1 MPRIL
6 MVALAV
12 AMLIP
17 QTGARAQQMPTI
29 EVYKTPTCGCCNKW
43 VEHLRNNGFTVRT
56 VNLDRLADVK
66 ARHGV
71 PSRVQ
76 SCHTGAID
84 GYVIEG
90 HVPASDIHALLKKRP
105 SVVGLAVPGMP
116 VGSPGMEGPNAR
128 PYDVMTFDK
137 QGRSEVFATHG
148 R

>member
-6 MVALAV
+6 MVMLAV
-12 AMLIP
+12 AMLVP
-17 QTGARAQQMPTI
+17 QIAARAQQTPAI

-56 VNLDRLADVK
+56 INLDRLADVK

-76 SCHTGAID
+76 SCHTGLID

-116 VGSPGMEGPNAR
+116 IGSPGMEGPNAR
-128 PYDVMTFDK
+128 PYDVVTFDK

>member
-6 MVALAV
+6 MVALTV
-12 AMLIP
+12 AMLVP
-17 QTGARAQQMPTI
+17 QTAARGQQTPAI
-29 EVYKTPTCGCCNKW
+29 EVYKTPTCGCCGKW

-56 VNLDRLADVK
+56 INLDRLADVK

-76 SCHTGAID
+76 SCHTGLID

-105 SVVGLAVPGMP
+105 SVLGLAVPGMP
-116 VGSPGMEGPNAR
+116 IGSPGMEGPNAR
-128 PYDVMTFDK
+128 PYDVVTFDK
-137 QGRSEVFATHG
+137 QGRSEVFATHS